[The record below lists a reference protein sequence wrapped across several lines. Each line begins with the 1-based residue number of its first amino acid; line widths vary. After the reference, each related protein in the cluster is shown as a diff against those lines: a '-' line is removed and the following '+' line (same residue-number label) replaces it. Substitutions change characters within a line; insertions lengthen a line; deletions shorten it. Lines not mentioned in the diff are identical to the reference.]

1 MVDDLFK
8 VVPYNI
14 WKLEPIVSSCKL
26 LKEGKLSKREEVQLH
41 RWINEVVRDLARQI
55 ITSKH
60 EPMTADEVDEALLNI
75 RHDVLSS
82 ARYLDAINKVV
93 GDNTAPQQ
101 FVRDLLSICQRS
113 QKGNSEEALSRLL
126 SRDRNL
132 FKTDDGLF
140 WSRSW
145 PLKEVF
151 QICVQL
157 ASKCRTKDKRR
168 LKFYKD
174 KAIYLLESRIVDFPD
189 KDSLIQ
195 TLRRL

>member
-1 MVDDLFK
+1 MVDDLYE

-26 LKEGKLSKREEVQLH
+26 LKEGTLSKREEVQLH
-41 RWINEVVRDLARQI
+41 RWISEVIRDLAREI

-60 EPMTADEVDEALLNI
+60 EPMTTNAVAKELLNI

-82 ARYLDAINKVV
+82 ARYLDAINNVID
-93 GDNTAPQQ
+93 DNTTPQQ
-101 FVRDLLSICQRS
+101 FVRDLLSICQRTQES
-113 QKGNSEEALSRLL
+113 NTEEALSRLL

-140 WSRSW
+140 WSQSW

-151 QICVQL
+151 QVCVQL
-157 ASKCRTKDKRR
+157 ASKYRTKDKRR

-174 KAIYLLESRIVDFPD
+174 KAIYLLESRIIDFPD

-195 TLRRL
+195 TLRRM